1 MEKEAESTVQAS
13 SDFPHSQAAP
23 SPLSHGAPRMRTG
36 EPVLIISYTFPPY
49 KGIGGRRWAKFART
63 LAERGQSVHVI
74 HSAGSEE
81 LKGSLWNEDVV
92 HPNIIT
98 HPLAQRYPT
107 VLFKR
112 PLTSITEKVMYRVW
126 QRVLPLITTG
136 NWLDKAVRWRKPL
149 LELCERLIAEHGI
162 RNVIVTGAPFS
173 LMAHTCS
180 LRDRHPELNLVAD
193 FRDPWT
199 WGHYYGQTLLSA
211 ADQEQERAQEALV
224 ARTFNKLISPAP
236 DIVAHLKDTY
246 GGAPERYVL
255 IPHAIDP
262 AEMGAAAPRS
272 PDGTFRMI
280 YAGSLYG
287 AEEAEAYFDEVLN
300 AFDTLRA
307 QDPVAF
313 SRCVFDL
320 YITGHGTQA
329 YRTKVKARGLEERIR
344 FHAPLPAREI
354 FPRLSAADLVVIFI
368 PSPNKDFLGTKFNE
382 IFYLR
387 RPVLHVGV
395 EGRVGRTITEKKLGA
410 SLRVQELAVELPRII
425 RGERRID
432 IDPNVDLSEHLLGPI
447 TDKLV
452 REVLV

>member
-1 MEKEAESTVQAS
+1 M
-13 SDFPHSQAAP
+13 
-23 SPLSHGAPRMRTG
+23 
-36 EPVLIISYTFPPY
+36 
-49 KGIGGRRWAKFART
+49 
-63 LAERGQSVHVI
+63 HVI
-74 HSAGSEE
+74 HSAGSED

-112 PLTSITEKVMYRVW
+112 PLTTIIEKVMYRVW

-149 LELCERLIAEHGI
+149 LELTERLIAEHGI

-173 LMAHTCS
+173 LMAHACG
-180 LRDRHPELNLVAD
+180 LRGRHPELNLVAD

-236 DIVAHLKDTY
+236 DIIAHLKQTY
-246 GGAPERYVL
+246 KGADEKYVL

-262 AEMGAAAPRS
+262 QEMGTPAARK

-287 AEEAEAYFDEVLN
+287 AGEAEAYFEEVLK
-300 AFDTLRA
+300 AFERLRA
-307 QDPVAF
+307 QDADTF
-313 SRCVFDL
+313 GRCVFDL
-320 YITGHGTQA
+320 YITGHGTDA
-329 YRTKVKARGLEERIR
+329 YRAKAKARGLEERIR
-344 FHAPLPAREI
+344 FHAPLPAPEI
-354 FPRLSAADLVVIFI
+354 FPRLAAADLVIIFI
-368 PSPNKDFLGTKFNE
+368 PSANKDFLGTKFNE

-395 EGRVGRTITEKKLGA
+395 PGRVGRTITERQLGA
-410 SLRVQELAVELPRII
+410 SVRVEELAVELPRII
-425 RGERRID
+425 RGERRIEL
-432 IDPNVDLSEHLLGPI
+432 DPKVDLSEHLLSTI

-452 REVLV
+452 REVLVSIRP